1 MTDLVEPKQVDIVYE
16 TEEPVRYEVIDNVA
30 WIIMNRPQFNNAQN
44 GQMTYALD
52 DAFNRAVQDD
62 AVRCIVLGGEGKN
75 FSAGH
80 DIGTPGRDVHKHF
93 ENRLMVPGHVNKP
106 AAELLYTRE
115 QEQYLGMCRRWR
127 DVPKPTVAMVQGACI
142 AGGLMLA
149 WVCDL
154 IIATDDAFFQDP
166 VNRMGIP
173 GVEYFA
179 HAFEL
184 PPRVAKEFLLL
195 GERMS
200 AQRAEQ
206 FGMVNRIVTRETL
219 RDETARVAAKL
230 AAQPRLGNWL
240 TKQAINHVEEL
251 RGKRTAM
258 DAVFHMHHF
267 AHAQNDLVQGSAIAG
282 FGAKEMAAAN
292 KKDAGETPADNKREA
307 SES

>member
-1 MTDLVEPKQVDIVYE
+1 MSDDLVEPRKVDIVYE
-16 TEEPVRYEVIDNVA
+16 TEQPVLYDVVDGVA
-30 WIIMNRPQFNNAQN
+30 WITLNRPQFNNAQN

-62 AVRCIVLGGEGKN
+62 AVRAIVLAGSGKH

-80 DIGTPGRDVHKHF
+80 DIGTPGRDLHRDF
-93 ENRLMVPGHVNKP
+93 ENRLLIPGHVNKP

-115 QEQYLGMCRRWR
+115 QEQYLGMCKRWR
-127 DVPKPTVAMVQGACI
+127 EAPKPTIAMVQGACV

-154 IIATDDAFFQDP
+154 IVASEDAFFQDP
-166 VNRMGIP
+166 VVRMGIP

-200 AQRAEQ
+200 AERAFS
-206 FGMVNRIVTRETL
+206 FGMVNKVVPRAALRETV
-219 RDETARVAAKL
+219 EAMAARLV
-230 AAQPRLGNWL
+230 AQPRLGNWL

-251 RGKRTAM
+251 RGKSAAM
-258 DAVFHMHHF
+258 TSAYHMHHF
-267 AHAQNDLVQGSAIAG
+267 AHAQNDLTQGNAIAG
-282 FGAKEMAAAN
+282 LDAKAMAAAN
-292 KKDAGETPADNKREA
+292 KREAGEA
-307 SES
+307 

>member
-1 MTDLVEPKQVDIVYE
+1 MADDIVEPQQVDIVYE
-16 TEEPVRYEVIDNVA
+16 TDEPVRYEVADGVA
-30 WIIMNRPQFNNAQN
+30 WLTMNRPQFNNAQN
-44 GQMTYALD
+44 GQMTFALD
-52 DAFNRAVQDD
+52 ECFQRAVADD
-62 AVRCIVLGGEGKN
+62 AVRCIVLAGEGKH

-80 DIGTPGRDVHKHF
+80 DIGTPGRDLHKEF
-93 ENRLMVPGHVNKP
+93 DNRQLIPGHTNKP

-127 DVPKPTVAMVQGACI
+127 DVPKPTIAMVQGACI

-154 IIATDDAFFQDP
+154 IVASEDAIFQDP
-166 VNRMGIP
+166 VVRMGIP

-179 HAFEL
+179 HAYEL

-206 FGMVNRIVTRETL
+206 FGMVNKVVPREDL
-219 RDETARVAAKL
+219 REATAAWATKL
-230 AAQPRLGNWL
+230 AGQGRLGNWL
-240 TKQAINHVEEL
+240 TKQSINHVEEL

-267 AHAQNDLVQGSAIAG
+267 AHAQNDLVTGSSIGGVDARSA
-282 FGAKEMAAAN
+282 AAAN
-292 KKDAGETPADNKREA
+292 RKDAGE
-307 SES
+307 S

>member
-1 MTDLVEPKQVDIVYE
+1 MNDLVEPQKIDIVYE
-16 TEEPVRYEVIDNVA
+16 TDSPVLYDVDGPVA
-30 WIIMNRPQFNNAQN
+30 WITLNRPEFNNAQN

-52 DAFNRAVQDD
+52 DAFIRATQDD
-62 AVRCIVLGGEGKN
+62 SVRCIVLAGNGKH

-127 DVPKPTVAMVQGACI
+127 DVAKPTVAMVQGACI

-149 WVCDL
+149 WVCDI
-154 IIATDDAFFQDP
+154 IIASEDAFFQDP

-184 PPRVAKEFLLL
+184 PPRIAKEFLLL

-206 FGMVNRIVTRETL
+206 FGMVNRVVP
-219 RDETARVAAKL
+219 RDKLGEEVAAVAAKL

-267 AHAQNDLVQGSAIAG
+267 AHAQNDLVQGNAIAG
-282 FGAKEMAAAN
+282 MGAKEMAAAN
-292 KKDAGETPADNKREA
+292 KKDAGED
-307 SES
+307 

>member
-1 MTDLVEPKQVDIVYE
+1 MSKDLVEPQKVDITYE
-16 TEEPVRYEVIDNVA
+16 TEEPVLYEPADGVA
-30 WIIMNRPQFNNAQN
+30 WITMNRPAFNNAQN

-52 DAFNRAVQDD
+52 DAFNRAVADD
-62 AVRCIVLGGEGKN
+62 AVRCIVLAGNGKH

-80 DIGTPGRDVHKHF
+80 DIGTPGRDLHHEFDK
-93 ENRLMVPGHVNKP
+93 RLMLPPHTNKP

-127 DVPKPTVAMVQGACI
+127 DIPKPTIAMVQGACI

-154 IIATDDAFFQDP
+154 IVASEDAFFQDP
-166 VNRMGIP
+166 VNPLMGIP

-179 HAFEL
+179 HAYEL

-195 GERMS
+195 GERMP
-200 AQRAEQ
+200 AARAYS
-206 FGMVNRIVTRETL
+206 FGMVNKVVPREQL
-219 RDETARVAAKL
+219 REATAAWAAKL
-230 AAQPRLGNWL
+230 AGQNRLGNWL
-240 TKQAINHVEEL
+240 TKQSVNHVEEL

-267 AHAQNDLVQGSAIAG
+267 AHAQNDLVTGNSIGGVDGKSA
-282 FGAKEMAAAN
+282 AAAN
-292 KKDAGETPADNKREA
+292 KKGAGE
-307 SES
+307 S

>member
-1 MTDLVEPKQVDIVYE
+1 MTDLVEPKNVDIVYE

-30 WIIMNRPQFNNAQN
+30 WITMNRPQFNNAQN

-62 AVRCIVLGGEGKN
+62 GVRCIVLAGEGKH

-80 DIGTPGRDVHKHF
+80 DIGTPGRDLHHEFDK
-93 ENRLMVPGHVNKP
+93 RLMLPPHTNKP
-106 AAELLYTRE
+106 GAELLYTRE
-115 QEQYLGMCRRWR
+115 HEQYLGMCRRWR
-127 DVPKPTVAMVQGACI
+127 DISKPTIAMVQGACV

-154 IIATDDAFFQDP
+154 IVASEDAFFQDP
-166 VNRMGIP
+166 VNPLMGIP

-195 GERMS
+195 GERMP
-200 AQRAEQ
+200 AQRAYD
-206 FGMVNRIVTRETL
+206 FGMVNKIVPRAGLRE
-219 RDETARVAAKL
+219 AAAAWASKL
-230 AAQPRLGNWL
+230 AGQNRLGNWL
-240 TKQAINHVEEL
+240 TKQSINHVEEL

-267 AHAQNDLVQGSAIAG
+267 AHAQNDLVTGNSIAG
-282 FGAKEMAAAN
+282 VSGASAAAAN
-292 KKDAGETPADNKREA
+292 KKSVGE
-307 SES
+307 S

>member
-1 MTDLVEPKQVDIVYE
+1 MHELVEPKKVDIVYE
-16 TEEPVRYEVIDNVA
+16 TENPVTYEVIDHVA
-30 WIIMNRPQFNNAQN
+30 WVTMDRPDFNNAQN

-62 AVRCIVLGGEGKN
+62 DVRVIVLAGNGKH

-80 DIGTPGRDVHKHF
+80 DIGTPGRDLHKQF
-93 ENRLMVPGHVNKP
+93 ENRLMVPPHVTKP

-127 DVPKPTVAMVQGACI
+127 DIPKPTVAMVQGACI

-154 IIATDDAFFQDP
+154 IIASEDAFFQDP

-195 GERMS
+195 GERMT
-200 AQRAEQ
+200 AQRAQQ
-206 FGMVNRIVTRETL
+206 FGMVNRIVSREDL
-219 RDETARVAAKL
+219 RAEVTSVAAKL

-240 TKQAINHVEEL
+240 TKQAVNHVEEL
-251 RGKRTAM
+251 RGKRSAM

-267 AHAQNDLVQGSAIAG
+267 AHAQNDLVQGNSIG
-282 FGAKEMAAAN
+282 GLGAKEMAAAN
-292 KKDAGETPADNKREA
+292 KKQAGEA
-307 SES
+307 

>member
-1 MTDLVEPKQVDIVYE
+1 MKDLVEPQQVEITYE
-16 TEEPVRYEVIDNVA
+16 TEEPVRYAVEEGVA
-30 WIIMNRPQFNNAQN
+30 WITMNRPQFNNAQN

-62 AVRCIVLGGEGKN
+62 AVRCIVLAGEGKH

-80 DIGTPGRDVHKHF
+80 DIGTPGRDLHREFDK
-93 ENRLMVPGHVNKP
+93 RLMLPPHTNKP

-127 DVPKPTVAMVQGACI
+127 DIPKPTIAMVQGACV

-154 IIATDDAFFQDP
+154 IVASDDAFFQDP
-166 VNRMGIP
+166 VNPLMGIP

-195 GERMS
+195 GERMG
-200 AQRAEQ
+200 AERAHS
-206 FGMVNRIVTRETL
+206 FGMVNKVVPRAEL
-219 RDETARVAAKL
+219 RAATEAWARKL
-230 AAQPRLGNWL
+230 AGQNRLGNWL
-240 TKQAINHVEEL
+240 TKQSINHVEEL

-258 DAVFHMHHF
+258 DAAYHMHHF
-267 AHAQNDLVQGSAIAG
+267 AHAQNDLVTGSSIG
-282 FGAKEMAAAN
+282 GVSGKSAASAN
-292 KKDAGETPADNKREA
+292 KSAAGDQ
-307 SES
+307 